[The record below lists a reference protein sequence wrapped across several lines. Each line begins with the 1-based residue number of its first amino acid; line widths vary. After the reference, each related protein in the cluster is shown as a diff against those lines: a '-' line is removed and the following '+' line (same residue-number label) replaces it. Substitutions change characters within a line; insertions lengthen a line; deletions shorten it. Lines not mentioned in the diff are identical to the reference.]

1 MKFAAAVSIAG
12 LLYACLR
19 DPTLLIPLRAT
30 VAALP
35 FPGGPHGGTP
45 AACHEAKAL
54 QLQKAGNRA
63 AASKEKS
70 LAAAARKKHFSQGN
84 HKRSEPAMCHEAAAV
99 QMQNHG
105 NRRGAA
111 AERAKENKS
120 ELKMESAVADKASGK
135 SSKKGSSKAKHH

>member
-1 MKFAAAVSIAG
+1 
-12 LLYACLR
+12 
-19 DPTLLIPLRAT
+19 
-30 VAALP
+30 
-35 FPGGPHGGTP
+35 
-45 AACHEAKAL
+45 L
-54 QLQKAGNRA
+54 QFQKTGNRA

-120 ELKMESAVADKASGK
+120 ELKVESSVADKASGK
-135 SSKKGSSKAKHH
+135 SSSKGGSSKMKHH